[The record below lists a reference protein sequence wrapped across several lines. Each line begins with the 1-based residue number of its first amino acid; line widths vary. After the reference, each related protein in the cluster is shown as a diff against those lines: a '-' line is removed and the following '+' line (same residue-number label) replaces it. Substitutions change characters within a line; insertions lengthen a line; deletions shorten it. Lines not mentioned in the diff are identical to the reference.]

1 MVSGSNPTVEM
12 RVDVSSMDWVDSGMV
27 SGSGSCTSDSVKS
40 GVRVDGSSGKCV
52 GSMKSG
58 VVVSISGVRVD
69 GSSGKCV
76 GSMKSGVE
84 LAISVVVESGGG
96 GEDDPE
102 I

>member
-1 MVSGSNPTVEM
+1 
-12 RVDVSSMDWVDSGMV
+12 
-27 SGSGSCTSDSVKS
+27 
-40 GVRVDGSSGKCV
+40 
-52 GSMKSG
+52 MKSG